1 LANKKIPLYSLDKES
16 FQKMENE
23 NEIEDEEDQYSEN
36 FEKESNL
43 D

>member
-1 LANKKIPLYSLDKES
+1 MKNKNIPLYSLDKES
-16 FQKMENE
+16 FQKKE
-23 NEIEDEEDQYSEN
+23 EDEEEEAYSEN

>member
-1 LANKKIPLYSLDKES
+1 MKNKNIPLYSLDKES
-16 FQKMENE
+16 FQKKE
-23 NEIEDEEDQYSEN
+23 EDEEEEYSEN